1 MSRFS
6 LSVCDI
12 CLIST
17 SQICGLAG
25 GGGRGG
31 LRLGHPPGHERDCN
45 RPAQSRLSWLCKT
58 ILPFT
63 SQASQ
68 SSTAINQTRSLPSS
82 DLWIVHHRSDRSETS
97 VLVRLPNLYSPGS
110 LPRDWS
116 AERSEADRGLNNFF
130 SSYLIYTCSILDEF
144 PRDGCHMCG
153 MPRAEMAQHGHG
165 EGVCNQRP
173 IACPLCAKT
182 FTLWSHYE
190 THKKCH
196 QKLKQRQY
204 PCQSCGKVVKFIA
217 LSAMLQICEILCSLY
232 VVLRSSRP
240 QATGTCTKG
249 STREFARSSAFLVG
263 SFSARRLICR
273 STSGRRDT
281 SKPPSSTKSGR
292 RRA

>member
-1 MSRFS
+1 MSCAPQVRPIGDKRVGAIART
-6 LSVCDI
+6 L
-12 CLIST
+12 LARISAKGLE
-17 SQICGLAG
+17 CG
-25 GGGRGG
+25 
-31 LRLGHPPGHERDCN
+31 E
-45 RPAQSRLSWLCKT
+45 
-58 ILPFT
+58 
-63 SQASQ
+63 
-68 SSTAINQTRSLPSS
+68 
-82 DLWIVHHRSDRSETS
+82 
-97 VLVRLPNLYSPGS
+97 
-110 LPRDWS
+110 
-116 AERSEADRGLNNFF
+116 ERSGQRSQQLLFLLPVILT
-130 SSYLIYTCSILDEF
+130 YYSILDEF

-217 LSAMLQICEILCSLY
+217 LSAILQICEILCSLY
-232 VVLRSSRP
+232 VVLRSSRL

-249 STREFARSSAFLVG
+249 FTREFVRSSAFLVG

-273 STSGRRDT
+273 STNGRRDT

>member
-1 MSRFS
+1 M
-6 LSVCDI
+6 
-12 CLIST
+12 
-17 SQICGLAG
+17 
-25 GGGRGG
+25 
-31 LRLGHPPGHERDCN
+31 
-45 RPAQSRLSWLCKT
+45 
-58 ILPFT
+58 
-63 SQASQ
+63 
-68 SSTAINQTRSLPSS
+68 
-82 DLWIVHHRSDRSETS
+82 
-97 VLVRLPNLYSPGS
+97 LVRLPGLYSPGS

-116 AERSEADRGLNNFF
+116 AERSEADRGLENFFF
-130 SSYLIYTCSILDEF
+130 SSSLIILTYYSILDEF

-217 LSAMLQICEILCSLY
+217 LSAILQICEILCSLY
-232 VVLRSSRP
+232 VVLRSSRL

-249 STREFARSSAFLVG
+249 FTREFVRSSAFLVG